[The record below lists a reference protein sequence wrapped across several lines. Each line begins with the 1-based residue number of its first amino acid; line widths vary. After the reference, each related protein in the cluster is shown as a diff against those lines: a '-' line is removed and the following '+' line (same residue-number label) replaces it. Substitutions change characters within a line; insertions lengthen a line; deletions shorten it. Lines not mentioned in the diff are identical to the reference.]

1 MRKFNTV
8 FHGYDKY
15 QVQKCIDDIINNY
28 EVLLNK
34 SKKTEEQNKVLREK
48 IQYYERIED
57 SMNRAIFTAETAG
70 DQIKSSAR
78 KEAEALI
85 TEARHNASRII
96 NDALLKAEKAQNHAD
111 QLKRNTNVLKRRLR
125 QIIENQ
131 LEVIEEIDNVDFSDI
146 DINGLLNII
155 LFNCI

>member
-1 MRKFNTV
+1 MRKFDTV

-111 QLKRNTNVLKRRLR
+111 QLKRNTNILKRRLR

-146 DINGLLNII
+146 DNKY
-155 LFNCI
+155 

>member
-1 MRKFNTV
+1 MRKFDTV
-8 FHGYDKY
+8 FHGYDKN
-15 QVQKCIDDIINNY
+15 QVHKCIDDIINNY

-34 SKKTEEQNKVLREK
+34 SKKTEEQNRLLGEK

-78 KEAEALI
+78 KEADALI

-146 DINGLLNII
+146 DNKY
-155 LFNCI
+155 

>member
-1 MRKFNTV
+1 MRKFDTV

-28 EVLLNK
+28 EFLLNK

-146 DINGLLNII
+146 DNKY
-155 LFNCI
+155 

>member
-1 MRKFNTV
+1 MRKFDTV
-8 FHGYDKY
+8 FHGYDKN
-15 QVQKCIDDIINNY
+15 QVHKCIDDIINNY

-34 SKKTEEQNKVLREK
+34 SKKTEEQNRLLREK
-48 IQYYERIED
+48 TQYYERIED

-78 KEAEALI
+78 KEADALI

-146 DINGLLNII
+146 DNKY
-155 LFNCI
+155 

>member
-15 QVQKCIDDIINNY
+15 KVQKCIDDIINNY

-146 DINGLLNII
+146 DNKY
-155 LFNCI
+155 

>member
-1 MRKFNTV
+1 MRKFDTV
-8 FHGYDKY
+8 FHGYDKN
-15 QVQKCIDDIINNY
+15 QVHKCIDDIINNY

-34 SKKTEEQNKVLREK
+34 SKKTEEQNRLLREK

-78 KEAEALI
+78 KEADALI
-85 TEARHNASRII
+85 TEARYNASRII

-146 DINGLLNII
+146 DNKY
-155 LFNCI
+155 